1 MQNSSNKYMKTLLT
15 LGCSLAPPDNYWPLH
30 VGKLFDKHDAYAFG
44 GGGNQML
51 LDCIDE
57 YLLTHSADNLTILY
71 QMTGM
76 TRAGGLYNL
85 KEYPQDL
92 TQHVKGIHEP
102 EGGWD
107 DWNGVFGKQ
116 HIIWTDRHHVVKN
129 EIRNPTTMITRVVSK
144 LCLLARAGIQVYTF
158 RGWSGILEN
167 ETYSTNKSD
176 YKWEQIKNILNQNN
190 VNCIDEPYV
199 DWCVKN
205 DKKFFEDDWHPRS
218 SGSRDYADEFIIP
231 LIKTINTNT

>member
-1 MQNSSNKYMKTLLT
+1 MNTLLT
-15 LGCSLAPPDNYWPLH
+15 LGCSLAPRGPMFWPAT
-30 VGKLFDKHDAYAFG
+30 VGELFDKHDHYNFG

-76 TRAGGLYNL
+76 TRGGGLY
-85 KEYPQDL
+85 EIAQDL
-92 TQHVKGIHEP
+92 SQPVKGANNP
-102 EGGWD
+102 QGRWD

-116 HIIWTDRHHVVKN
+116 YMIWTDKHPIVKN
-129 EIRNPTTMITRVVSK
+129 EIKNPTTMITRVVSK

-167 ETYSTNKSD
+167 DTYSRNKSD
-176 YKWEQIKNILNQNN
+176 YKWKQIENIFNQNN
-190 VNCIDEPYV
+190 VNHIDEPYV

-205 DKKFFEDDWHPRS
+205 NKEFIDDWHPKAFS
-218 SGSRDYADEFIIP
+218 SCDYANEVIIP
-231 LIKTINTNT
+231 LINKRKDIK